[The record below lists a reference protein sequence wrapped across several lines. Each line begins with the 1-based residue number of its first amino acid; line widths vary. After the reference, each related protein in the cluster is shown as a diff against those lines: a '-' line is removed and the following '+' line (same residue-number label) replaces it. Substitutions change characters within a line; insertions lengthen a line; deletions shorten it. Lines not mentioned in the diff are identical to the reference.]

1 VLVKGEVVMVVV
13 KFEVVV
19 FVLLNSEVVAIVVVK
34 GDAVLNVVVW
44 GEVVIVLIAVVDVPL
59 STTKVQASVLV
70 SKSSISWIGAV
81 Q

>member
-1 VLVKGEVVMVVV
+1 VLVLVKFEPVVI
-13 KFEVVV
+13 
-19 FVLLNSEVVAIVVVK
+19 VLLNSEEVVI
-34 GDAVLNVVVW
+34 VVVW
-44 GEVVIVLIAVVDVPL
+44 GEVVIVLVAVVDVPL

>member
-1 VLVKGEVVMVVV
+1 
-13 KFEVVV
+13 
-19 FVLLNSEVVAIVVVK
+19 VLLNSEVVAIVVVK